1 MSPAACRDIH
11 FQGIA
16 GPVRLLPGAAD
27 GTDALLDALRRV
39 LGCWPHHISPSA
51 PEGETPPGFLVE
63 PLADGAFRLHG
74 ASPEGTDFTPFH
86 PQDAVARLRP
96 GYSLEPS
103 LTCLACTLA
112 VELVA
117 AYEARHTDQMGIH
130 AAAAVR
136 NGRAVLFCG
145 THMAGKSALMARLL
159 LGGWQGL
166 GDDMLA
172 LSPAGE
178 LFSYGFAPRL
188 RLPLPDCGR
197 LAPLRGPDSPYVACQ
212 DDYYLCCDPAQLPM
226 LAWGTLLPVDAV
238 VILDRL
244 ETSSAL
250 PCGLLPQSRQ
260 DDMRDVLLRFLLRD
274 GRAGL
279 ALRTACDLL
288 QRVCEQTQAKHTAA
302 QTALAAA
309 QTALA
314 KAEEEQ
320 RAAQA
325 AVGLTEQAL
334 AEARERLGA
343 EPAELRTALREREE
357 AVADFAKQAGAE
369 EERLRQDERN
379 RAQGKVLEQQ
389 KQQAK
394 ATLDDWT
401 LLNKMLGGEGGAQ
414 FTRYAQGITLRQLLR
429 HATPH
434 LEAMSQGRYTLLW
447 KPPMDQGKQEAAQE
461 GLLPLVVDNDQ
472 AGELRPVSNLSGGE
486 RFQVS
491 LALALGLSEMSGAKV
506 RVDSLFLDEGF
517 GTLDGKTLEAAIDTL
532 CRIHQEGR
540 LVGIISHVS
549 ELAERI
555 PTQIHVTKRGGG
567 HSTLQGPGVSGKG
580 VV

>member
-74 ASPEGTDFTPFH
+74 ASPEATDFTPFH

-117 AYEARHTDQMGIH
+117 VYEARHTDQMGIH

-145 THMAGKSALMARLL
+145 THKAGKSALMARLL

-197 LAPLRGPDSPYVACQ
+197 LAPLRGPDSPYIACQ

-288 QRVCEQTQAKHTAA
+288 QRVPCRLLRYRTLDEAAGLLDDWLAADLSSDASPPPPSAQDTAA
-302 QTALAAA
+302 ASFHAPPPPSKDGLRPPRAFRRRHARGGHTPPDALPTSWRQRPGVIFRQDDGGGFLARDEEAAGRDGRVFRLNGMGCALWQLWEEPGSDAELAA
-309 QTALA
+309 L
-314 KAEEEQ
+314 
-320 RAAQA
+320 
-325 AVGLTEQAL
+325 L
-334 AEARERLGA
+334 AEAFPQAGLSRIR
-343 EPAELRTALREREE
+343 RDVTALRQRLC
-357 AVADFAKQAGAE
+357 AAGF
-369 EERLRQDERN
+369 
-379 RAQGKVLEQQ
+379 LEQ
-389 KQQAK
+389 A
-394 ATLDDWT
+394 DV
-401 LLNKMLGGEGGAQ
+401 N
-414 FTRYAQGITLRQLLR
+414 
-429 HATPH
+429 
-434 LEAMSQGRYTLLW
+434 
-447 KPPMDQGKQEAAQE
+447 
-461 GLLPLVVDNDQ
+461 
-472 AGELRPVSNLSGGE
+472 
-486 RFQVS
+486 
-491 LALALGLSEMSGAKV
+491 
-506 RVDSLFLDEGF
+506 
-517 GTLDGKTLEAAIDTL
+517 
-532 CRIHQEGR
+532 
-540 LVGIISHVS
+540 
-549 ELAERI
+549 
-555 PTQIHVTKRGGG
+555 
-567 HSTLQGPGVSGKG
+567 
-580 VV
+580 